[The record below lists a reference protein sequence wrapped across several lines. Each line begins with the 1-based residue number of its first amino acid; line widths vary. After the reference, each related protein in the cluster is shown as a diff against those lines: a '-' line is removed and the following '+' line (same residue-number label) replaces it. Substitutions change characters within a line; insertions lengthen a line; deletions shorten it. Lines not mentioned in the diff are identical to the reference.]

1 MKLLALETATEALS
15 VAVLIDDTV
24 HAHHEVAPRR
34 HGELLLPTIEQ
45 LLAAASLKLTD
56 LDAIAFGRGPGAFT
70 GVRIAIAAAQGLAY
84 GAGLKVVPVSTLA
97 ALAQDALNAGEKRVI
112 AAIDARMG
120 EVYAACYTADADG
133 LAERTGEEW
142 LGKAAEFTAPR
153 GAWFGAG
160 TGFGA
165 YRDDFKVE
173 ISDVDPTALPNA
185 AAIARL
191 AAREVEAG
199 RAIDPENAMPVYLR
213 DKVTG

>member
-1 MKLLALETATEALS
+1 MKILALETATEALS
-15 VAVLIDDTV
+15 VAILIDDTV

-34 HGELLLPTIEQ
+34 HGELLLPTVDQ
-45 LLAAASLKLTD
+45 LLGAAGVALSE

-70 GVRIAIAAAQGLAY
+70 GVRIAVSAAQGLAY

-97 ALAQDALNAGEKRVI
+97 ALAQDALNAGQSRVI

-133 LAERTGEEW
+133 LAELSGDEW
-142 LGKAAEFTAPR
+142 LGPADAFRAPG

-165 YRDDFKVE
+165 YPDAFQLELVG
-173 ISDVDPTALPNA
+173 SDPSALPNA
-185 AAIARL
+185 AAVARL
-191 AAREVEAG
+191 AARAVAAG
-199 RAIDPENAMPVYLR
+199 AAIAPEHAMPVYLR
-213 DKVTG
+213 DNVTG